1 MGVVL
6 TLALGSALE
15 CPSSPTEPSRGD
27 VLRAKRTTQTARVGG
42 TTHGEIAEKINAQ
55 VAAAGV
61 PQRECGAHSLEELNQ
76 LTRDLFCHL
85 SDALGAHYDG
95 ADGRKPRF
103 GSIAEYEAAWAA
115 EAASVAAD
123 ATGGA
128 HDALRAAKCAENL
141 MLFTHHTTDEAKRA
155 LVHELGVTLPTLPAL
170 NATAHR
176 DARVADTVASS
187 YTCQTGHGM
196 TAATDVGSDHVLPH
210 WPKEV
215 HYNGTGYGAYPF
227 WAGGGGSGGHGAI
240 EVWWSESK
248 AAEKFWHESAYMSEC
263 QGYTGASPTP
273 AYHLM
278 TGVLGSAK
286 GYLYTADE
294 SYCCE
299 STGAPEDLSAPQS
312 DFMDL
317 MDKGDT
323 YTVTTAYY
331 TGEAQWYTMTL
342 DHEPVS
348 AFWYATTPDGLPLQQ
363 GEGGYGPNDPVP
375 PGIFIYHEYNPDS
388 FLETEHDESVF
399 EVPRV
404 CKTTTH
410 KCQFP

>member
-1 MGVVL
+1 
-6 TLALGSALE
+6 
-15 CPSSPTEPSRGD
+15 
-27 VLRAKRTTQTARVGG
+27 
-42 TTHGEIAEKINAQ
+42 
-55 VAAAGV
+55 
-61 PQRECGAHSLEELNQ
+61 
-76 LTRDLFCHL
+76 
-85 SDALGAHYDG
+85 
-95 ADGRKPRF
+95 
-103 GSIAEYEAAWAA
+103 
-115 EAASVAAD
+115 
-123 ATGGA
+123 
-128 HDALRAAKCAENL
+128 
-141 MLFTHHTTDEAKRA
+141 
-155 LVHELGVTLPTLPAL
+155 
-170 NATAHR
+170 
-176 DARVADTVASS
+176 
-187 YTCQTGHGM
+187 
-196 TAATDVGSDHVLPH
+196 
-210 WPKEV
+210 
-215 HYNGTGYGAYPF
+215 
-227 WAGGGGSGGHGAI
+227 
-240 EVWWSESK
+240 
-248 AAEKFWHESAYMSEC
+248 
-263 QGYTGASPTP
+263 
-273 AYHLM
+273 M